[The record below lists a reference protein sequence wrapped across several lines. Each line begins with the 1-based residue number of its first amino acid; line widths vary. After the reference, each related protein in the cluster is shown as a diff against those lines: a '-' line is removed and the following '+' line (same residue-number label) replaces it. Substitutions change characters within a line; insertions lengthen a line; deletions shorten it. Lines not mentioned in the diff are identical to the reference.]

1 MCSVARLPSVVSIR
15 PVVCRLPDGD
25 TIMEAGV
32 GGGGTDFSREAELNW
47 ITDDDIDTLVESYV
61 FFPYTRVV

>member
-1 MCSVARLPSVVSIR
+1 
-15 PVVCRLPDGD
+15 
-25 TIMEAGV
+25 MEAGV